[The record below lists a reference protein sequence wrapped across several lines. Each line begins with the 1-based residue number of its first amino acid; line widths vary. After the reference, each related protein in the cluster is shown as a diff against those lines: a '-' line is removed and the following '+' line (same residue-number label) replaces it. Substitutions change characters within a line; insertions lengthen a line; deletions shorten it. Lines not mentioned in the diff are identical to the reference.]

1 MTVSR
6 PARKMAT
13 ASFKMILHDK
23 CGPFELLIIELE
35 GKLLEKEKIIN
46 DLQSHIDYLEERL
59 EAANIIKEDSDG
71 KNN

>member
-1 MTVSR
+1 
-6 PARKMAT
+6 MAT

>member
-1 MTVSR
+1 
-6 PARKMAT
+6 MAT

-46 DLQSHIDYLEERL
+46 ELQSHIDYLEERL
-59 EAANIIKEDSDG
+59 GAENNIKEDSNG